1 MQTYMQSDDLL
12 TVVPFEYV
20 PGIYVRSIYVF
31 YVPPTAAPARV
42 CGLYAYA
49 RYIKQKI
56 GKHTFFIIPNKLGTD
71 AKINKKIPF
80 EDSEPLT
87 ARPKTKKQNIGRFF
101 VVLRDGA
108 VGLR

>member
-12 TVVPFEYV
+12 TAVPFEYV

-49 RYIKQKI
+49 RYILKKI
-56 GKHTFFIIPNKLGTD
+56 GKHFFYY
-71 AKINKKIPF
+71 
-80 EDSEPLT
+80 
-87 ARPKTKKQNIGRFF
+87 TK
-101 VVLRDGA
+101 
-108 VGLR
+108 

>member
-42 CGLYAYA
+42 CGLYAYLI
-49 RYIKQKI
+49 RQIY
-56 GKHTFFIIPNKLGTD
+56 L
-71 AKINKKIPF
+71 
-80 EDSEPLT
+80 
-87 ARPKTKKQNIGRFF
+87 
-101 VVLRDGA
+101 
-108 VGLR
+108 

>member
-31 YVPPTAAPARV
+31 YVPPTRGGPRARV

-49 RYIKQKI
+49 RYI
-56 GKHTFFIIPNKLGTD
+56 
-71 AKINKKIPF
+71 
-80 EDSEPLT
+80 E
-87 ARPKTKKQNIGRFF
+87 
-101 VVLRDGA
+101 
-108 VGLR
+108 

>member
-12 TVVPFEYV
+12 TAVPFEYV

-31 YVPPTAAPARV
+31 YVPPSAAPARV

-49 RYIKQKI
+49 RYIKKKI

-71 AKINKKIPF
+71 AKIN
-80 EDSEPLT
+80 
-87 ARPKTKKQNIGRFF
+87 
-101 VVLRDGA
+101 
-108 VGLR
+108 

>member
-49 RYIKQKI
+49 RYI
-56 GKHTFFIIPNKLGTD
+56 
-71 AKINKKIPF
+71 
-80 EDSEPLT
+80 E
-87 ARPKTKKQNIGRFF
+87 
-101 VVLRDGA
+101 
-108 VGLR
+108 